1 MGVKMIENLVKMLE
15 TIKAMIKSYKG
26 NTEEMAQLTVK
37 LAEKEKALKKLAD
50 TEAKL
55 KLTIAALEEEQ
66 QSAIEIIDDIE
77 KELRKY

>member
-1 MGVKMIENLVKMLE
+1 
-15 TIKAMIKSYKG
+15 MIKSYKG

-55 KLTIAALEEEQ
+55 KLNIAALEEEQ
-66 QSAIEIIDDIE
+66 QSAIEIIDEIE

>member
-1 MGVKMIENLVKMLE
+1 MIEKLVKMLE

-55 KLTIAALEEEQ
+55 KLNIAALEEEQ

>member
-1 MGVKMIENLVKMLE
+1 MIEKLVKMLE

-55 KLTIAALEEEQ
+55 KLNIAALEEEQ
-66 QSAIEIIDDIE
+66 QSAIEIIDEIE

>member
-1 MGVKMIENLVKMLE
+1 MGVKMIEKLVKMLE

-66 QSAIEIIDDIE
+66 QSAIEIIDEIE

>member
-1 MGVKMIENLVKMLE
+1 MIEKLVKMLE